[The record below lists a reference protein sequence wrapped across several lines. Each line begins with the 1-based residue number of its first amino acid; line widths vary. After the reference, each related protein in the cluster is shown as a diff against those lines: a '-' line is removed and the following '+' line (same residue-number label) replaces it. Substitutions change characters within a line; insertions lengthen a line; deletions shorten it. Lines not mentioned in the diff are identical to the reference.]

1 MISTGKEKDYTKK
14 GKRTIK
20 MEELNTRDYIE
31 LIKGWGEKTKISS
44 NGKLGAQA
52 LKFVSEYAEYQ
63 LNIDKDKDI
72 KDDLGDMTV
81 VLVMIAGLSGL
92 NTDDVLSPN
101 VGQTTV
107 QGKSE
112 VLIGRYLDLLTDGVL
127 KGNDLSQA
135 IKLLYRDI
143 LEVAT
148 RHRLNFKDCLDTAWN
163 DIKDRE
169 GVMTSSGVFV
179 KSTDEE
185 YERILA
191 EEA

>member
-1 MISTGKEKDYTKK
+1 
-14 GKRTIK
+14 
-20 MEELNTRDYIE
+20 MEELNTRDYID

-52 LKFVSEYAEYQ
+52 LKFVSEYSEYKQ
-63 LNIDKDKDI
+63 NIGNDKLID
-72 KDDLGDMTV
+72 DDLGDMTV
-81 VLVMIAGLSGL
+81 VLVMITGLSGL
-92 NTDDVLSPN
+92 NTNDVLSPA
-101 VGQTTV
+101 VGQTTI
-107 QGKSE
+107 QGKTD
-112 VLIGRYLDLLTDGVL
+112 VLIGRHLDLLTDGVL

-148 RHRLNFKDCLDTAWN
+148 RNRLSFKDCLDQAWN

-169 GVMTSSGVFV
+169 GVMTSSGAFI
-179 KSTDEE
+179 KSTDAE

-191 EEA
+191 EES

>member
-1 MISTGKEKDYTKK
+1 
-14 GKRTIK
+14 
-20 MEELNTRDYIE
+20 MEELTTRDYIE
-31 LIKGWGEKTKISS
+31 LIEGWGVKTKISS

-52 LKFVSEYAEYQ
+52 LKFVSEFSEYQ
-63 LNIDKDKDI
+63 QNIDKDKDI
-72 KDDLGDMTV
+72 KDDLGDMVV

-92 NTDDVLSPN
+92 RTSDVLVPN

-107 QGKSE
+107 QGKTES
-112 VLIGRYLDLLTDGVL
+112 LIGRRLEILTDGVL
-127 KGNDLSQA
+127 KGNNLEMA

-143 LEVAT
+143 LEVST
-148 RHRLNFKDCLDTAWN
+148 RKRLSFKDCLATAYN

-169 GVMTSSGVFV
+169 GVMTKSGAFV
-179 KSTDEE
+179 KSTDAE